1 MYTLICCCNW
11 NFPFKIPYPS
21 MLLFLVHN
29 KWNLLITIRQM
40 RQLLSLSYS
49 WCAIVK
55 IPEELILLFPSYRTI
70 THLFQITILLALL
83 RCLLYEF
90 SSFTESIIL
99 VKSNPLLMR
108 YIITCSEVF
117 PTRFSISHAGIG
129 TQTICI
135 FPRWRYEVTSLGVYS
150 GLNSFASNS
159 IFFLFSF
166 LML

>member
-1 MYTLICCCNW
+1 
-11 NFPFKIPYPS
+11 
-21 MLLFLVHN
+21 
-29 KWNLLITIRQM
+29 M
-40 RQLLSLSYS
+40 RQLVSLSS
-49 WCAIVK
+49 WCAIVR
-55 IPEELILLFPSYRTI
+55 IPEELILLFPSYHTI
-70 THLFQITILLALL
+70 THLFQITILLDLR

-90 SSFTESIIL
+90 SSFTESIIS

-117 PTRFSISHAGIG
+117 PTRFSISHAAIG

-159 IFFLFSF
+159 IFFSVLFSYVVIVYGLF
-166 LML
+166 LLWWLQSGSD